1 MQEIP
6 LRSLIRQ
13 QTPKAAHDIA
23 KRNPKNIATEKA
35 ECGKK
40 EKGRG
45 RIWEVKEKVNVI
57 FQVRD
62 DTGFV

>member
-13 QTPKAAHDIA
+13 QTPKATHDIA
-23 KRNPKNIATEKA
+23 KSNPKNIATKKQSVEK
-35 ECGKK
+35 E
-40 EKGRG
+40 EKGGG

-57 FQVRD
+57 FQLRD